1 MTLPVQVVRYVY
13 TGPYSVGA
21 TVPIPFTY
29 METDHVDAYKNQEQ
43 LTFNVDY
50 SVTGQNVTLN
60 TAIGTSDKL
69 VIVRQTPLNNDAEFP
84 QEAEFDSA
92 KINDAIDKLTMQNQ
106 EQQEQIDRA
115 LKVPID
121 STTGYIV
128 GLPSPDP
135 MKCLKW
141 NSAGSSL
148 INSTYDPDSQ
158 VANAAYWAGQ
168 AQNYAEQCAAYLAQI
183 QGMLEDLHNDLYDA
197 LYAALENYIDGV
209 IADRLGNL
217 KFVTISK
224 TAYEALS
231 EKDGNTIYIIDNSD
245 YTG

>member
-29 METDHVDAYKNQEQ
+29 METDHVDAYKNQEL

-60 TAIGTSDKL
+60 TAIGASDKL
-69 VIVRQTPLNNDAEFP
+69 VIVRRTPLDNDAEFP

-141 NSAGSSL
+141 NSTGSSL

-158 VANAAYWAGQ
+158 VSNAAYWAAQ
-168 AQNYAEQCAAYLAQI
+168 AEASATRAAGYLTQI
-183 QGMLEDLHNDLYDA
+183 EDLIANFEDTMDQRIEEIVNQKIQEYLSSLKLLPITQEAYDL
-197 LYAALENYIDGV
+197 LE
-209 IADRLGNL
+209 
-217 KFVTISK
+217 T
-224 TAYEALS
+224 
-231 EKDGNTIYIIDNSD
+231 KDENTLYIIDNE
-245 YTG
+245 

>member
-50 SVTGQNVTLN
+50 SVTGQNVTLK
-60 TAIGTSDKL
+60 TAIGASDKL

-183 QGMLEDLHNDLYDA
+183 QSMVDDLHNDLYDELYEA
-197 LYAALENYIDGV
+197 LKNYIDERINTSFNGV
-209 IADRLGNL
+209 KL
-217 KFVTISK
+217 KPIT
-224 TAYEALS
+224 TAEYKALVEAS
-231 EKDGNTIYIIDNSD
+231 TTDANTLYIITDA
-245 YTG
+245 